1 MNQAEFMNVTIR
13 LPSCTFY
20 QGRAYRLRAEG
31 RAGGFGLLPNHADFV
46 TELIPSILTLVID
59 DLAER
64 FFGID
69 EGMLIKRDREVS
81 VIVRRA
87 VVGDELGSL
96 HQRAHENLIKI
107 EDEERS
113 ARAALSRIEARMVRG
128 LSELTRT
135 RP

>member
-1 MNQAEFMNVTIR
+1 MSRVEYMNVSIR
-13 LPSCTFY
+13 LPSRTLY
-20 QGRAYRLRAEG
+20 QGRACRLRGEG

-46 TELIPSILTLVID
+46 TELIPSILTLVTED
-59 DLAER
+59 ETER

-96 HQRAHENLIKI
+96 HQRIHDSLSEI

-113 ARAALSRIEARMVRG
+113 ARAALSRLEARMVRRLG
-128 LSELTRT
+128 ELKRT
-135 RP
+135 